1 MFTYIQPP
9 MIILDITIAMITLFF
24 FIDSS
29 ISAILS
35 LWPTTK
41 ADEWIQGSNGK
52 WYFLLSNGVMAVNTW
67 VESVYYVGSD
77 GAMLTNKMT
86 PDGYIVNSEGKWD
99 CREPWVKRLQ
109 IALKDGTRLSGYAAS
124 RYFRSCRYR

>member
-9 MIILDITIAMITLFF
+9 MIILTITIATITLFF

-41 ADEWIQGSNGK
+41 AGEWIQ
-52 WYFLLSNGVMAVNTW
+52 
-67 VESVYYVGSD
+67 GSD

-99 CREPWVKRLQ
+99 GREPWVKRLQ
-109 IALKDGTRLSGYAAS
+109 IVLKDGTRLSRYAAS